1 MVLCVEGWSRDGR
14 GDQEV
19 WSRGMSINLH
29 SRGAKPAAGE
39 EAGRRLEDGSRTSS
53 PGPTVTILSCMSQ
66 TPLSIP
72 PLGLRECQGRGGGKN
87 GKVGRGVQGP
97 RKTASTGHDTA
108 IVFMSSV
115 KPR

>member
-29 SRGAKPAAGE
+29 SRGTKPAAGE
-39 EAGRRLEDGSRTSS
+39 EAGRRLEDGYSTSS

-66 TPLSIP
+66 NPLSIP

-87 GKVGRGVQGP
+87 GKVGRGGQGP

-108 IVFMSSV
+108 IVFMSSG